1 MMQSDQAGGSNPS
14 TAPELPASDAGP
26 GPAAAAANMADK
38 AKNQIAQVGSQA
50 GLAVQGFAAHPL
62 LPVVCRAWIF
72 LFSLLSWTITA
83 SLTSLGSATNFQL
96 AVGVIIWLFAIF
108 WLVVEVSLLKD
119 ISLPIMTGSVIM
131 NRVEIYSDAVS
142 GPTPLS
148 LSLPLGR
155 ARFDPTQRRKCFIML

>member
-108 WLVVEVSLLKD
+108 W
-119 ISLPIMTGSVIM
+119 
-131 NRVEIYSDAVS
+131 
-142 GPTPLS
+142 
-148 LSLPLGR
+148 
-155 ARFDPTQRRKCFIML
+155 